1 MKILFRILY
10 HVLKVIYQMTSL
22 ALRLPIFLFRGN
34 KIGKH
39 SVIEKKVYLKNST
52 IGNYCYIGMGDYLN
66 TVETG
71 NYCSIAGG
79 VGIGALEHPW
89 TNYSTS
95 TILNPSNEFIT
106 KKTQIGNDVWI
117 GTKCYIRQ
125 GVKIGDGAVVGACS
139 FVNKDVPPYAIVF
152 GCPAKIY
159 KYRFNQ
165 DTIERLIKSKY
176 WNYGPSRAKRILNEL
191 KKLDNGI

>member
-1 MKILFRILY
+1 MKAFYNILKVVWKTISYLFR
-10 HVLKVIYQMTSL
+10 
-22 ALRLPIFLFRGN
+22 LPVFLFRNN

-39 SVIEKKVYLKNST
+39 TIIEKKVYLKDSI
-52 IGNYCYIGMGDYLN
+52 IGDYCYIGMSDYLN
-66 TVETG
+66 TVQTG

-95 TILNPSNEFIT
+95 TRLNPSEEFMT
-106 KKTQIGNDVWI
+106 KKTIIGNDVWI

-125 GVKIGDGAVVGACS
+125 GVTIGDGAVVGACS

-159 KYRFNQ
+159 KFRF
-165 DTIERLIKSKY
+165 DEKTIAQLTESRYWDYEPSEAKKILSKIKQS
-176 WNYGPSRAKRILNEL
+176 N
-191 KKLDNGI
+191 DGI